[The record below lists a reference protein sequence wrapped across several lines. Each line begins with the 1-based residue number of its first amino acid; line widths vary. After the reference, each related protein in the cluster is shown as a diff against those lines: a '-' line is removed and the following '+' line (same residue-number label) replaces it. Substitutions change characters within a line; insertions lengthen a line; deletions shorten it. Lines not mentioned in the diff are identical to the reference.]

1 MATLGLDIG
10 GTKIL
15 GILYDEKGL
24 EIARQKRKTKAAE
37 GLEVTMNQV
46 YKVIDELIK
55 ASNSPLD
62 GIGVGVPGLVDVA
75 GTILFSPNIPFK
87 DFELSKIL
95 KKRYGVPIYVGNDVN
110 VAMFGE
116 WKHIGNERVHDVL
129 GMFIGTGVGG
139 AIILNGE
146 LYLGQGSAGEFGH
159 MVVSADGAYCGCGAQ
174 GCLEAY
180 ASKTAIQKYIEKQLG
195 KGRTSLLTELLKED
209 GAVLK
214 SSSLIKAYDK
224 KDPLAIEVIDRTAR
238 YLGIAVGSLVN
249 LFHPDQFIL
258 GGGVMEALGEI
269 LLEKTLN
276 EAQQHAMPGLLKTVE
291 FSLSEMGDEAG
302 VYGAYQLIKNRR
314 QS

>member
-1 MATLGLDIG
+1 MGTLGLDIG

-15 GILYDEKGL
+15 GILYDENGM

-37 GLEVTMNQV
+37 GLDVVMNQV
-46 YKVIDELIK
+46 YKVIDAMTE
-55 ASNSPLD
+55 SSGDRLD
-62 GIGVGVPGLVDVA
+62 GIGVGVPGLVNVE
-75 GTILFSPNIPFK
+75 GTVLFSPNIPFK
-87 DFELSKIL
+87 DFELSKLL
-95 KKRYGVPIYVGNDVN
+95 KKRYNVPVYVGNDVN
-110 VAMFGE
+110 VAMYGE
-116 WKHIGNERVHDVL
+116 WKHIGNDATHDVL

-139 AIILNGE
+139 AIIINGE

-180 ASKTAIQKYIEKQLG
+180 ASKTAIQKYIEKQIG
-195 KGRTSLLTELLKED
+195 KGRTSLLSDLLKED
-209 GAVLK
+209 GPVLK

-224 KDPLAIEVIDRTAR
+224 NDPLAIEVIDRTAR

-269 LLEKTLN
+269 LLDKTLN
-276 EAQQHAMPGLLKTVE
+276 EAQQHAMPGLLKSVD
-291 FSLSEMGDEAG
+291 FSLSVMGDEAG
-302 VYGAYQLIKNRR
+302 VYGAYQLIK
-314 QS
+314 SKL